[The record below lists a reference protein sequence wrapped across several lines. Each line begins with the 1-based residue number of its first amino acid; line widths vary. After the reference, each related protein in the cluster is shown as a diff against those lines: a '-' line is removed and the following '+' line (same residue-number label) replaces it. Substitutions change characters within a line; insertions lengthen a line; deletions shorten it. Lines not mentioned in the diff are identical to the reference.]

1 MISGSMPLWR
11 QSADMI
17 LLERVRLPEPFQNLG
32 LKTSPQDGHGSHG
45 NRGGTNEGLCLQS
58 KWSCVALR
66 PQATCNEG
74 LHMCRAGRFVTSCS
88 HVCRVQRPYERQ
100 THQCDTANILPAT
113 EYGIGDEEGV
123 IGHESADSTRL
134 PAASKPHHRLALLH
148 SHLHKDRPFHSSA
161 ICRRAPCVS
170 QNVMAKTIDSCG
182 ELRAGV
188 EGRRS
193 PSSELRWLVQ
203 RERKEGDADQRT
215 NPGFSRMN

>member
-1 MISGSMPLWR
+1 MPLWR

-32 LKTSPQDGHGSHG
+32 LEASPHDGHGSHG
-45 NRGGTNEGLCLQS
+45 NRGVTNEGLCLQS
-58 KWSCVALR
+58 KWSCVLR
-66 PQATCNEG
+66 YVHEQRAVRVCTCVDT
-74 LHMCRAGRFVTSCS
+74 RAGRFVTSCS
-88 HVCRVQRPYERQ
+88 HVCRVQRPYECQ
-100 THQCDTANILPAT
+100 THQCDIANILPAT

-134 PAASKPHHRLALLH
+134 PAAWKPHHRLALLH